1 MMINY
6 NNYNGDLPT
15 GVRVRQAE
23 VDFLLESLL
32 REGLRSQGLCTPP
45 SLCFI
50 PFLLHLVS
58 YGPPYA
64 SFMTLLAQGSLLKF
78 QDSLLNALLVPI
90 PSCQSTITWKLN
102 NNAHNF

>member
-1 MMINY
+1 MINY

-23 VDFLLESLL
+23 VDFLLGSLL

-50 PFLLHLVS
+50 PFLLHLVI

-64 SFMTLLAQGSLLKF
+64 SFVTSLAQGSLLRF
-78 QDSLLNALLVPI
+78 QDSLVNALLVPI
-90 PSCQSTITWKLN
+90 PSLQSTITWKLN